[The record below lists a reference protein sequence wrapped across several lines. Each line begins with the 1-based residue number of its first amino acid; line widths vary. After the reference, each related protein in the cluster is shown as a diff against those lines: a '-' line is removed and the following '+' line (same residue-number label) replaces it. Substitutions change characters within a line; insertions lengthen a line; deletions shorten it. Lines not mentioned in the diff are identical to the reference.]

1 MTKQNSYKR
10 RIFANDSITRTF
22 RSTISH
28 NNSRVKHDGVR
39 VLVLS
44 DESDQSD
51 LSDLSDKSD
60 KSDKSDLSDES
71 EMIVN

>member
-10 RIFANDSITRTF
+10 RIFANDSITRTC
-22 RSTISH
+22 RSTIKH

-44 DESDQSD
+44 DESDK
-51 LSDLSDKSD
+51 SDKSD
-60 KSDKSDLSDES
+60 QSDKSDLSDES

>member
-10 RIFANDSITRTF
+10 RIFANDSITRTCL
-22 RSTISH
+22 STISH
-28 NNSRVKHDGVR
+28 NNFRVKHDGVR

-44 DESDQSD
+44 DE
-51 LSDLSDKSD
+51 SD

>member
-10 RIFANDSITRTF
+10 RIFANDSITRTC

-44 DESDQSD
+44 DESDKSD
-51 LSDLSDKSD
+51 LSDQSDKSD
-60 KSDKSDLSDES
+60 QSDLSDES

>member
-44 DESDQSD
+44 DKSD
-51 LSDLSDKSD
+51 LSDQSDKSD

>member
-10 RIFANDSITRTF
+10 RIFANDSITRNCRT
-22 RSTISH
+22 TISH
-28 NNSRVKHDGVR
+28 KNSRVKHDGVR

-44 DESDQSD
+44 DQ
-51 LSDLSDKSD
+51 SD
-60 KSDKSDLSDES
+60 KSDKSDLSDKS

>member
-10 RIFANDSITRTF
+10 RIFANDSITRTC

-39 VLVLS
+39 VLLLS
-44 DESDQSD
+44 DESD
-51 LSDLSDKSD
+51 L
-60 KSDKSDLSDES
+60 SDKSDLSDES
-71 EMIVN
+71 DLSDKSEMIVN